1 MTFNYDSLTP
11 EHFAASITWLS
22 KVSDETRWNL
32 TTAEA
37 AVLIGMNLSE
47 YIEIQKMASDGRS
60 FSLQTGTI
68 ERLSL
73 LLGTFRR
80 LQLMGFD
87 ERTATSL
94 FNKANNGELLR
105 GKSIKNFL
113 LESNSLAA
121 FYAVNVYLDENIAI

>member
-11 EHFAASITWLS
+11 EHFAASINWIS
-22 KVSDETRWNL
+22 KMSAETRWNL
-32 TTAEA
+32 TTDEA
-37 AVLIGMNLSE
+37 AILIGMNLSE

-60 FSLQTGTI
+60 FSLQAGTA

-80 LQLMGFD
+80 LQLMGLD
-87 ERTATSL
+87 ERTATPL
-94 FNKANNGELLR
+94 FNKANNGGLLA

-121 FYAVNVYLDENIAI
+121 FYAVNVYLDASIAI